1 MFRVTSDPMESEE
14 TASAVVERIHAELA
28 ICRYRPRVRVDAPA
42 LGENLKARMRVPGK
56 EAYALIAIFPE
67 NVDFDMSLLDMNL
80 YTDLS
85 LNEDTRVLAIVAL
98 GRLYERIAHRTALN
112 PAARVGLR
120 VFRTEEEA
128 RDWVELRI
136 AEQVIS

>member
-1 MFRVTSDPMESEE
+1 MESEE
-14 TASAVVERIHAELA
+14 TASAVVERAHAELA
-28 ICRYRPRVRVDAPA
+28 ICRYLPRVRVHAAA
-42 LGENLKARMRVPGK
+42 LGENLKARMRVLGR
-56 EAYALIAIFPE
+56 EAYALMAIYPE

-98 GRLYERIAHRTALN
+98 GSLFEQIAYCTALN
-112 PAARVGLR
+112 PAAPAGLR
-120 VFRTEEEA
+120 VFHTEEEA

-136 AEQVIS
+136 AEQAIR